1 VGRFIIIA
9 VACIAVMLAW
19 GFPAAADAANQA
31 SRNVALI
38 PEAQGEEAGL
48 LPTYGEVPGAPGDSF
63 EGFSFSNVALD
74 EIEPSRLAQFD
85 TVVLN
90 QVPTQSL
97 STAQESALAT
107 FVTNGG
113 KLIIHDADNTVN
125 NDYSWL
131 PVPAMS
137 GDGCQNCGNTG
148 GGAEVIEN
156 NTLVSNEPSSPYYI
170 DVGELPGNSD
180 AVGDANLLLTTDPR
194 WSVDIVGENSVG
206 VSGAMDAYASD
217 GGVILYNGFD
227 TDHMGEAFP
236 DGVAWLQKIWYDELT
251 QEWDPDQLPHSIPVV
266 GPGGHCGRRS
276 VRVGV
281 VTVCATTVSVNGG
294 EEVATGEVVL
304 DGGVSVGEGPLA
316 IDTGTK
322 QLTLANPAPI
332 TLLRSGGDVSLG
344 SAAFTIDGSG
354 ATDPVS
360 GTTGLASV
368 SLTSA
373 SLGPLGTLRVGS
385 LPFSVPT
392 SGSVSMYLD
401 SAKGGGLVAAGG
413 LSLPILG
420 KADPSGALSLGF
432 FASSSQTV
440 EPLGGSVQV
449 GQVDFGGGWKLSG
462 LQLSYQSA
470 SDTWTASGGLSVPI
484 ASLQANGSIVGGRLQ
499 SLGVHIGGL
508 DVPVGDSG
516 FFFSGFGGSLN
527 GLAQGPLAI
536 EANTEGFWGAPDLPV
551 EPFYLDNVSVK
562 LTVGHSVALN
572 GAVSFVLKNGSPLH
586 GQLHLQLNV
595 NPFSASGTAS
605 AEGSL
610 PGVSLKVGGGAGFSA
625 HHFTLAETGSL
636 HAFGLNG
643 SGQAILSDKGLGASG
658 TLCLHRNWLCQS
670 LAFVE
675 TWSQLR
681 NFDLPT
687 LTGAEPSKLITVS
700 GVASAGRLASVR
712 VPRGRRLLLIEVRG
726 GTEAVSVRAPGGAT
740 YTQGARAKSVA
751 FVAQPEFQLVT
762 IAVARPR
769 AGVWQV
775 YGAPGLQVKAE
786 TVHPLSLVRVSGV
799 SPASSSRSRL
809 GPRLHIH
816 ISWHGALGAGVRVT
830 LVRRSS
836 PHEAGVGLVGNLPPS
851 GSVEVPVSKLAP
863 GRNYLSLAVMRN
875 GIPFQQVNVPGTVW
889 RSPVKHRAKK
899 HK

>member
-1 VGRFIIIA
+1 MRRQVVTA
-9 VACIAVMLAW
+9 VAIMVLALAW
-19 GFPAAADAANQA
+19 GIPAAADAADQA
-31 SRNVALI
+31 SHHVALI

-48 LPTYGEVPGAPGDSF
+48 LPTFGDVPGEPGDSF
-63 EGFSFSNVALD
+63 EGFSFSKVAPD
-74 EIEPSRLAQFD
+74 EIEPARLAQFD

-90 QVPTQSL
+90 EVPTQSL

-113 KLIIHDADNTVN
+113 KLIIHDADNTEN

-137 GDGCQNCGNTG
+137 GDGCQNCGNMG
-148 GGAEVIEN
+148 GRAEVVEN
-156 NTLVSNEPSSPYYI
+156 NTLVSNDPSSPYYI

-194 WSVDIVGENSVG
+194 WSADIVGENSVG
-206 VSGAMDAYASD
+206 VSGALDAYASD
-217 GGVILYNGFD
+217 GGLILYNGFD
-227 TDHMGEAFP
+227 TDYMSETFP
-236 DGVAWLQKIWYDELT
+236 DGVAWLQKIWYDELA
-251 QEWDPDQLPHSIPVV
+251 QEWDPDKLPPSPPVV

-281 VTVCATTVSVNGG
+281 VTVCATNVSVNGS

-316 IDTGTK
+316 IETGTK
-322 QLTLANPAPI
+322 QLTLASAAPI

-344 SAAFTIDGSG
+344 SAAFTIDATG

-373 SLGPLGTLRVGS
+373 SLGPLGALRVGS
-385 LPFSVPT
+385 LPFTVPT

-401 SAKGGGLVAAGG
+401 SDKGGGLVAAGS

-432 FASSSQTV
+432 FAASSHTV
-440 EPLGGSVQV
+440 EPLGGSVEV
-449 GQVDFGGGWKLSG
+449 GEVGFGGGWELSG
-462 LQLSYQSA
+462 FQLSYQSA

-527 GLAQGPLAI
+527 GLAQPPLAI

-562 LTVGHSVALN
+562 LTIGHSVELN
-572 GAVSFVLKNGSPLH
+572 GAVSFALEHGSPLH
-586 GQLHLQLNV
+586 GQLDLKLNV
-595 NPFSASGTAS
+595 DPFSASGSAS

-643 SGQAILSDKGLGASG
+643 SGQAILSDKGVGASG
-658 TLCLHRNWLCQS
+658 KLCLHGNWLCQS

-681 NFDLPT
+681 DFDLPT
-687 LTGAEPSKLITVS
+687 LTGAEPSKLITVP

-712 VPRGRRLLLIEVRG
+712 VSSGRTRLLIELRG
-726 GTEAVSVRAPGGAT
+726 GTEAVSVRAPGGAS
-740 YTQGARAKSVA
+740 YTEGAHPKSVA

-769 AGVWQV
+769 AGVWQI

-786 TVHPLSLVRVSGV
+786 TVHPVSLVSATGV

-809 GPRLHIH
+809 GSRLHVRVA
-816 ISWHGALGAGVRVT
+816 WHGELGAGVRIT
-830 LVRRSS
+830 LLRRSS
-836 PHEAGVGLVGNLPPS
+836 PKEAGVGLVGNLPPS
-851 GSVEVPVSKLAP
+851 GSVEIPVSKLAP
-863 GRNYLSLAVMRN
+863 GRNYLSLAVTRG
-875 GIPFQQVNVPGTVW
+875 GIPFQQVNIPGTVW
-889 RSPVKHRAKK
+889 RSPVKRPAKK